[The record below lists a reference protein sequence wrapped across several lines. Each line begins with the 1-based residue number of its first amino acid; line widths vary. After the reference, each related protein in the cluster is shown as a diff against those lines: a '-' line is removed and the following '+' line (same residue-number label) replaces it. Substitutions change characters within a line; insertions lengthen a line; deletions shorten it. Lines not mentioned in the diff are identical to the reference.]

1 MHLGRA
7 RVLRSI
13 DVITNISQFVNLHRF
28 FYAPLSAIQVVVDA
42 NGDPKDFMQHLASF
56 LTIRGPFAWFGWAW
70 VGCGVVP
77 PRPAG
82 MDADYGVPLSH
93 CVETARGSG
102 VFTREWSKATTTIDC
117 NKWEGTIKMKAVA

>member
-1 MHLGRA
+1 
-7 RVLRSI
+7 
-13 DVITNISQFVNLHRF
+13 
-28 FYAPLSAIQVVVDA
+28 
-42 NGDPKDFMQHLASF
+42 
-56 LTIRGPFAWFGWAW
+56 
-70 VGCGVVP
+70 
-77 PRPAG
+77 